1 MFGTFRQL
9 ACAWGGG
16 VSSAGLR
23 SAMLAALLAGAGGGA
38 AAQDVFTV
46 ANYPVEGRADNAV
59 AAKDRALVEGQQA
72 AFHSLLKRLVS
83 VTAYSRIARLK
94 DFRAGDLVEGVK
106 VRSERNST
114 TEYFAN
120 LDFSFQAKGVRD
132 LLRREGIAFTDAPAP
147 VVTVIPVWREG
158 TAAAPAKAEVRWID
172 AWKNLDLEHALA
184 PVRLEA
190 LKKEI
195 STASLNALISG
206 DGSAMRAL
214 VANYG
219 SELVVVAIAERDASA
234 KHLAVSLAG
243 RDAVGAFSLRRTYRI
258 DPSDPGYTSDL
269 AAVVS
274 LGVLEGRWKAIKIG
288 DQTGAGA
295 ELLIAVEFRGM
306 SEWQDISR
314 RLGAT
319 PGVEELEVAGL
330 SARGARVTLRF
341 PDGPERLVEVLA
353 RQGLALR
360 NAGGNWTLSLQ

>member
-9 ACAWGGG
+9 ACAWGRG

-23 SAMLAALLAGAGGGA
+23 SAILAVLLAGAGGGG

-72 AFHSLLKRLVS
+72 AFRSLLKRLIS
-83 VTAYSRIARLK
+83 VTAFSRIARLK
-94 DFRAGDLVEGVK
+94 DLRAGDLIEGVK

-132 LLRREGIAFTDAPAP
+132 LLRREGIAFTDTPAP
-147 VVTVIPVWREG
+147 VVILVPVWREG
-158 TAAAPAKAEVRWID
+158 TAPARAEARWTD
-172 AWKNLDLEHALA
+172 AWRSLDFEHALA
-184 PVRLEA
+184 PLRLEA

-195 STASLNALISG
+195 GTASLNALLSG

-219 SELVVVAIAERDASA
+219 SELVVVALAERDASA
-234 KHLAVSLAG
+234 KHLTVSLVG
-243 RDAVGAFSLRRTYRI
+243 RDAVGAFGLRRTYRI
-258 DPSDPGYTSDL
+258 DASDPGYTSDY

-341 PDGPERLVEVLA
+341 PDGPERLVETLA
-353 RQGLALR
+353 RQGLTLR